1 VGSKDAINKAKGV
14 EICAKLLYEGKQ
26 RADIVQHFAK
36 SFGIKARTAD
46 NYIKGARQIVKEWQE
61 RDEEIRAKV
70 QAEQTE
76 EVCRRLGISR
86 EWAMT
91 RLKQFAD
98 LDIRKIYN
106 EDGTMKKISELD
118 DDTARAISS
127 IEVTEVRTADG
138 KLGLNKKLKGESRT
152 AAIAKIG
159 ELAGWTGTT
168 AKVEVTSPAGK
179 GQTAKKISVTLNLS

>member
-1 VGSKDAINKAKGV
+1 M
-14 EICAKLLYEGKQ
+14 LYDGKQ
-26 RADIVQHFAK
+26 RAEIVQFFAK
-36 SFGIKARTAD
+36 TFGIKERTTD
-46 NYIKGARQIVKEWQE
+46 NYIKDARPKVKERQDK
-61 RDEEIRAKV
+61 DEEVRARV

-106 EDGTMKKISELD
+106 EDGTMKKLSELD

-127 IEVTEVRTADG
+127 VEVTEVRTVDG
-138 KLGLNKKLKGESRT
+138 KIGTNKKLKGESRT
-152 AAIAKIG
+152 AAIAKIS
-159 ELAGWTGTT
+159 ELAGWTGGKT
-168 AKVEVTSPAGK
+168 AKVEIEEKEKPDKA
-179 GQTAKKISVTLNLS
+179 ARKIAVTLNLT